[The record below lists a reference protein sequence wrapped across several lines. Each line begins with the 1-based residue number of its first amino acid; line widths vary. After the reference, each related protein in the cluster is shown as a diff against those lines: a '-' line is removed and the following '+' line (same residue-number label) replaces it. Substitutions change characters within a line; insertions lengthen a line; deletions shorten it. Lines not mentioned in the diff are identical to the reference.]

1 MAFAI
6 DDFARTAAPV
16 RWDDLDL
23 AGAFADQPL
32 SAGALRCLRYMCDI
46 ESYTVCYLRDLL
58 LTPSHNDPEITT
70 FLTMWNYEEYWHG
83 EVLADVLAAHGVATG
98 DDHMRE
104 VRERGGW
111 KSKLD
116 PIKQSLLANVIG
128 EDFIATHM
136 TWGAV
141 NEWSTHAGYAS
152 LIRIEQHP
160 VLTELL
166 GRIIKQETRH
176 IAFYSGQ
183 ARERLGRSRKAQ
195 RITRFALDKAWN
207 PVGSG
212 VMPEAE
218 VDFLLAYLMGGSQGR
233 AAARKI
239 DQKIAALPG
248 LDGLR
253 IVERAL
259 DRRGPALE
267 WGHEHES
274 FGRRTCAD
282 AC

>member
-1 MAFAI
+1 VAFAI
-6 DDFARTAAPV
+6 DEYARTAAPV
-16 RWDDLDL
+16 QWADLDL
-23 AGAFADQPL
+23 AGAFAAQPL

-83 EVLADVLAAHGVATG
+83 EVLADVLDAHGVPTG
-98 DDHMRE
+98 DAHMRE

-111 KSKLD
+111 KSRLD
-116 PIKQSLLANVIG
+116 PIKQSLLANLIG
-128 EDFIATHM
+128 EDFVATHM

-152 LIRIEQHP
+152 LMRIEQHP
-160 VLTELL
+160 MLTELL
-166 GRIIKQETRH
+166 TRIIKQETRH
-176 IAFYSGQ
+176 IAFYNGQ
-183 ARERLGRSRKAQ
+183 ARERLSHSRKAQ

-212 VMPEAE
+212 VMPDVE
-218 VDFLLAYLMGGSQGR
+218 VGFLLTFLMGGPQGR
-233 AAARKI
+233 AEARKI
-239 DQKIAALPG
+239 DAKIDSLPG
-248 LDGLR
+248 LAGLG

-259 DRRGPALE
+259 DRRSIPA
-267 WGHEHES
+267 
-274 FGRRTCAD
+274 
-282 AC
+282 

>member
-6 DDFARTAAPV
+6 DTYAKTAAPV

-23 AGAFADQPL
+23 EAAFAAQPL
-32 SAGALRCLRYMCDI
+32 SPEALRCLRYMCDV

-58 LTPSHNDPEITT
+58 LTPSHTDPVITT

-83 EVLADVLAAHGVATG
+83 EVLADVLAAHGVSTG
-98 DDHMRE
+98 DAHLRE

-111 KSKLD
+111 LAAFD
-116 PIKQSLLANVIG
+116 PIKQLLLANLIG

-176 IAFYSGQ
+176 IAFYSSQ
-183 ARERLGRSRKAQ
+183 ARDRLAGSRRAQ
-195 RITRFALDKAWN
+195 QITRFALKHKWT
-207 PVGSG
+207 PVGWG
-212 VMPEAE
+212 VMPDAE
-218 VDFLLAYLMGGSQGR
+218 VTFLLSYLMGGPEGR
-233 AAARKI
+233 AEARKI
-239 DQKIAALPG
+239 DAKIDSLPG
-248 LDGLR
+248 LAGLH
-253 IVERAL
+253 ILERAL
-259 DRRGPALE
+259 DKHAVPA
-267 WGHEHES
+267 
-274 FGRRTCAD
+274 
-282 AC
+282 

>member
-1 MAFAI
+1 MPFAI
-6 DDFARTAAPV
+6 DDYARTAAPV

-23 AGAFADQPL
+23 PGAFAAQPL
-32 SAGALRCLRYMCDI
+32 SPGGLRCLRYMCDI

-83 EVLADVLAAHGVATG
+83 EVLADVLAAHGVPTG
-98 DDHMRE
+98 DEHMRA

-111 KSKLD
+111 RSRFD
-116 PIKQSLLANVIG
+116 PIKQALLANVIG

-152 LIRIEQHP
+152 LVRIEQHP

-166 GRIIKQETRH
+166 NRIIKQETRH
-176 IAFYSGQ
+176 IAFYTSQ
-183 ARERLGRSRKAQ
+183 ARERLGASRKAQ
-195 RITRFALDKAWN
+195 RLTRFALQHAWN

-212 VMPEAE
+212 VMPDVE
-218 VDFLLAYLMGGSQGR
+218 VDFLLTYLMGGPEGR
-233 AAARKI
+233 GQARRIDAKI
-239 DQKIAALPG
+239 DALPG
-248 LDGLR
+248 LRGLHL
-253 IVERAL
+253 VEGAL
-259 DRRGPALE
+259 DERGVPA
-267 WGHEHES
+267 
-274 FGRRTCAD
+274 
-282 AC
+282 

>member
-1 MAFAI
+1 VAFAI
-6 DDFARTAAPV
+6 DDYARTAAPV

-23 AGAFADQPL
+23 DGAFAARPL
-32 SAGALRCLRYMCDI
+32 SPGALRCLRYMCDI

-58 LTPSHNDPEITT
+58 LTPSHNDPVITT

-83 EVLADVLAAHGVATG
+83 EVLADVLKAHGVPTG
-98 DDHMRE
+98 DAHMRE

-111 KSKLD
+111 RKKLD

-152 LIRIEQHP
+152 LMRIEQHP

-166 GRIIKQETRH
+166 QRIIKQETRH
-176 IAFYSGQ
+176 IAFYNSQ
-183 ARERLGRSRKAQ
+183 ARERLARSTKAQ
-195 RITRFALDKAWN
+195 RITRFALDKQWN

-212 VMPEAE
+212 VMPDAE
-218 VDFLLAYLMGGSQGR
+218 VEFLLSFLMGGPEGR
-233 AAARKI
+233 AEARKI
-239 DQKIAALPG
+239 DQKIDSLAG
-248 LDGLR
+248 LGGLHV
-253 IVERAL
+253 VERAL
-259 DRRGPALE
+259 DKRGIPA
-267 WGHEHES
+267 
-274 FGRRTCAD
+274 
-282 AC
+282 